1 MSHNTPVL
9 ITAALI
15 PDELV
20 SRLQAAGRAGDS
32 AAFEI
37 GEITNVL
44 LDELD
49 AELKDYSRMSVYAAV
64 GTWAG
69 CAAETVRMR
78 AHVEAAVPKWVR
90 NKWDELYFH
99 QFKALVPHVP
109 HDADWE
115 PTIEAWLEHCVTS
128 GKKVSSVDG
137 IRVWLKGKK
146 DPTSPGLAQYRKFVA
161 LAFKLLDYTD
171 LPKFVTLGIQDLLAW
186 LEADGANTEWE
197 VEKR

>member
-1 MSHNTPVL
+1 MSHNTTL
-9 ITAALI
+9 ITAAQL

-32 AAFEI
+32 AAFEV
-37 GEITNVL
+37 GEITNLL

-109 HDADWE
+109 HDSDWE
-115 PTIEAWLEHCVTS
+115 NTIEAWLEHCVES

-137 IRVWLKGKK
+137 IRVWLKGTREAST
-146 DPTSPGLAQYRKFVA
+146 PALAQYRKFVA
-161 LAFKLLDYTD
+161 LGWKLLDYTD
-171 LPKFVTLGIQDLLAW
+171 LPIQAAAQICELLLLLGALPGDWKA
-186 LEADGANTEWE
+186 
-197 VEKR
+197 EKR